1 MENVK
6 FNYNNAELFISKFN
20 IYGSKYFL
28 LVDIENKT
36 CFDGWTASSVASPYK
51 ANYLVLENTTQKTVK
66 QMKKHVLGLG
76 YKELTSKE
84 FQKALG
90 Y

>member
-1 MENVK
+1 MENKK
-6 FNYNNAELFISKFN
+6 FNYSNAELFISKFN

-36 CFDGWTASSVASPYK
+36 IFDGWSASSVASPYK

-66 QMKKHVLGLG
+66 QMKKHCLDLG
-76 YKELTSKE
+76 YQELTSKE

>member
-1 MENVK
+1 MENKK

-36 CFDGWTASSVASPYK
+36 IFDGWTASSVASPYK

-66 QMKKHVLGLG
+66 QMKKHYLDLG
-76 YKELTSKE
+76 YQKLTSKE
-84 FQKALG
+84 FQEALG